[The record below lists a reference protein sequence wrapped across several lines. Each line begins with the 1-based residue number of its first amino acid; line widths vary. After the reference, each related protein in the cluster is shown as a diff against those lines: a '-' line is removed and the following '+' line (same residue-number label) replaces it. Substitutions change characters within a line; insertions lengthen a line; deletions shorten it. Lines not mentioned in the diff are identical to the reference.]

1 MTAKDDS
8 KGGRL
13 LPGFMLTNRV
23 SLRQLLLLLFSL
35 LCAASMWSYWNHLT
49 RDVIGASEISTVQPK
64 ALTDLYPRWYGA
76 RELLLHHRDP
86 YGIEVSRELQIAFY
100 GRLLD
105 ASRLGEPRDQERFAY
120 PLYVVFLLAPFVKT
134 DFHTVS
140 LIFWWLLAAATL
152 GSAAL
157 WQRFFRLSLSW
168 ASFGVLSAMLLGSIG
183 VVQGLSILQLG
194 LLVSSF
200 LSAAAVSAISGQLFL
215 AGAFLALSTIKPQL
229 AALPILWFAFW
240 AMADWPHRRF
250 LLAGFAAT
258 FGALMLG
265 SEYFLPGWFWRYLDA
280 LRSYANYFESRSL
293 LGVLFRSPLHWLLA
307 LFAFLIAAGFWWRSR
322 PQPAHS
328 VSFAISLGFALC
340 LTVSIVPTVIGPF
353 NHVLLLPVVFL
364 LSCHWNNLWRAN
376 TLTRFAIVLFCGCG
390 FLPWLLALILTLI
403 PSAARHSWTPSLRLA
418 PLYASVALP
427 FAAFN
432 VLIQMRRLA
441 DSPLYPNRVGSPS
454 AIR

>member
-1 MTAKDDS
+1 
-8 KGGRL
+8 
-13 LPGFMLTNRV
+13 MLTNRV
-23 SLRQLLLLLFSL
+23 PFSQLLLLLFSL
-35 LCAASMWSYWNHLT
+35 LCAAAMWSYWNHLT
-49 RDVIGASEISTVQPK
+49 RDVIGAPEISTFQPK
-64 ALTDLYPRWYGA
+64 ALTDLYPRWYGT

-105 ASRLGEPRDQERFAY
+105 PSRPDEPRDQERFAY
-120 PLYVVFLLAPFVKT
+120 PLYVAFLLAPFVNLG
-134 DFHTVS
+134 FHTVR
-140 LIFWWLLAAATL
+140 IVFWWLLAAATI

-157 WQRFFRLSLSW
+157 WQRFFRLFRPSLSW
-168 ASFGVLSAMLLGSIG
+168 APFGMLLAMLLGSIG

-194 LLVSSF
+194 LLVSCF
-200 LSAAAVSAISGQLFL
+200 LSAAAVSAISGRLFL
-215 AGAFLALSTIKPQL
+215 AGAFLAVSTIKPQL
-229 AALPILWFAFW
+229 AALPILWFAVW

-250 LLAGFAAT
+250 LVAGFAAT
-258 FGALMLG
+258 LGALVLG

-307 LFAFLIAAGFWWRSR
+307 LLAFFIAARFWWRSR
-322 PQPAHS
+322 LQLAHC

-364 LSCHWNNLWRAN
+364 LIGHWNNLWR
-376 TLTRFAIVLFCGCG
+376 TKILTRFAMVLFCGCG

-403 PSAARHSWTPSLRLA
+403 PSAARQSWTPSLWLA

-432 VLIQMRRLA
+432 MLLQMRRLA
-441 DSPLYPNRVGSPS
+441 DSPLSPNRVGSPS
-454 AIR
+454 TIR